1 MFPLT
6 RAEFKKSGK
15 KYSRRFKLAL
25 ALVSLLA
32 LLVSYL
38 SFGYGFKSDSGIFT
52 SASDVYV
59 VDYRLFHHLML
70 DRETALEMLKDGK
83 VDVFLTGRYIVISN
97 AMKSHAAGEE
107 MKNYIK
113 GEFEKWIYGKYGI
126 YAFPVMIRAEYLK
139 RSIQPTLAPEPVSV
153 EKIRE
158 VSEQVKREN
167 RESPDSTVEKEIEK
181 AVIGSERSGSG
192 EGLIIP
198 KKVEGRYLTPEEF
211 SPPSLVSKMVLAF
224 LFIVPPFFVMQVFS
238 SSLAEDVR
246 MKRLEVLLSTPI
258 RPESIILQKLF
269 PYFLVAV
276 ALTVIPSLIFRING
290 VAYMLAPLLMLF
302 SAQAFMAVNSRSYRE
317 LTFLI
322 LVINLLVV
330 VYLILPSV
338 FSGLPLSDI
347 SPVTFLL
354 RNLSGENVSP
364 SDVALSSFPLAT
376 VALMMLHLTSR
387 SLNIEILYSPLS
399 PFERFVKVLG
409 ESARNDARAFL
420 LSMASVFL
428 ALFLEFFLLFF
439 GLSVPIVTSYA
450 VIMLGVAIIEESLK
464 SALIMPS
471 KTISR
476 AVAVAA
482 GFFIAEKTL
491 LIVNIFRDYSIV
503 LPGEIFIFPLL
514 LHTASSLSFAIVARR
529 DWRAGFILAVLIHFA
544 YNYGTVIM
552 L

>member
-1 MFPLT
+1 MLPLI
-6 RAEFKKSGK
+6 RAEFRKSGK
-15 KYSRRFKLAL
+15 RYSRAFKLTL
-25 ALVSLLA
+25 ALITLLA
-32 LLVSYL
+32 LLVSYI
-38 SFGYGFKSDSGIFT
+38 SFGYGFNSDSGLFT

-70 DRETALEMLKDGK
+70 DRETVVGMLKAGK
-83 VDVFLTGRYIVISN
+83 VDVFLTGRYIVVSDTV
-97 AMKSHAAGEE
+97 KSHAAGEE
-107 MKNYIK
+107 MKNYIR
-113 GEFEKWIYGKYGI
+113 GEFERWIYEKYGI
-126 YAFPVMIRAEYLK
+126 YAFPVMVRAEYLK
-139 RSIQPTLAPEPVSV
+139 RSVQPTLTPEPVSV

-158 VSEQVKREN
+158 ISEQVN
-167 RESPDSTVEKEIEK
+167 RESRKTADSDVEKEIEK
-181 AVIGSERSGSG
+181 AVSGSDGSGSG
-192 EGLIIP
+192 EGLVIP
-198 KKVEGRYLTPEEF
+198 KRAEGGYSTPDEF

-258 RPESIILQKLF
+258 RPESIVFQKLA

-276 ALTVIPSLIFRING
+276 ALTAIPSMIFGVNG
-290 VAYMLAPLLMLF
+290 VAYMLAPLLLLF

-322 LVINLLVV
+322 LVINLLVI
-330 VYLILPSV
+330 VYLVLPSV

-354 RNLSGENVSP
+354 RSLSGESVSP
-364 SDVALSSFPLAT
+364 SDVILSSLPLAT
-376 VALMMLHLTSR
+376 VALLMLYLTSR
-387 SLNIEILYSPLS
+387 SLNIEILYSTTS
-399 PFERFVKVLG
+399 PFERFIRVLG
-409 ESARNDARAFL
+409 ESAKSDARAFL

-471 KTISR
+471 KTASR

-482 GFFIAEKTL
+482 GFFMAEKTL

-503 LPGEIFIFPLL
+503 LPGELFIFPLL
-514 LHTASSLSFAIVARR
+514 LHTASSLTFAIVARR
-529 DWRAGFILAVLIHFA
+529 DWRAGFVLAVLIHFT